1 MQSSF
6 YLLVTYL
13 LAICA
18 STMEISLD
26 LRTYSNE
33 IHSHEH
39 DFHQLVLP
47 VQGSLQM
54 SVDTREGEASLQ
66 QIAVIKAGSEHGFS
80 AQGDNR
86 FVVADVPD
94 FLAPE
99 LAQLPAYIGVDEAL
113 GHFIQFVASRLQS
126 NQGAGIKDAA
136 SERQMLL
143 LLLQL
148 LQERQGIEARADKR
162 IQSACAIIEQ
172 GYALPVSVEGL
183 AKQVHLSQ
191 RQFTELFRRQTGLS
205 VKQYVIERRMQQ
217 AWLLLH
223 TSSESIQTIASAVG
237 YEDQGAFSHRFK
249 SQFGKTPSQVRQSH
263 L

>member
-1 MQSSF
+1 
-6 YLLVTYL
+6 
-13 LAICA
+13 
-18 STMEISLD
+18 MEISLD

-33 IHSHEH
+33 IHSHKH

-47 VQGSLQM
+47 MQGRLQM
-54 SVDTREGEASLQ
+54 SVDAREGEASLQ
-66 QIAVIKAGSEHGFS
+66 QVAVIKAGAEHGFS
-80 AQGDNR
+80 AQGENR
-86 FVVADVPD
+86 FVVADVPE
-94 FLAPE
+94 FLAPQ

-136 SERQMLL
+136 GERQMLL

-172 GYALPVSVEGL
+172 DYALSESVEGL
-183 AKQVHLSQ
+183 AKQVHLSPG
-191 RQFTELFRRQTGLS
+191 QFTELFRRQTGLS
-205 VKQYVIERRMQQ
+205 VKQYIIERRMQQ

-223 TSSESIQTIASAVG
+223 TSSDPIQAIAASVG
-237 YEDQGAFSHRFK
+237 YVDQGAFSHRFK
-249 SQFGKTPSQVRQSH
+249 AQFGKTPRQVRQSH

>member
-1 MQSSF
+1 
-6 YLLVTYL
+6 
-13 LAICA
+13 
-18 STMEISLD
+18 MEISLD
-26 LRTYSNE
+26 LRTYSDE
-33 IHSHEH
+33 ITSHEH

-54 SVDTREGEASLQ
+54 SVDAREGEASLQ
-66 QIAVIKAGSEHGFS
+66 QVAVIKAGAEHGFS

-99 LAQLPAYIGVDEAL
+99 LAKLPAYIGVDEAL
-113 GHFIQFVASRLQS
+113 GHFIQFVASRLKT
-126 NQGAGIKDAA
+126 NQGAGIKDTA

-162 IQSACAIIEQ
+162 IQSACATIEQ
-172 GYALPVSVEGL
+172 DYALPVSVEAL

-223 TSSESIQTIASAVG
+223 TSSESIQTIAAAVG
-237 YEDQGAFSHRFK
+237 YGDQGAFSQRFK

-263 L
+263 P